1 MHINSKKAVQKVDKN
16 IYKMYNIKY
25 EKFYLRG
32 FAMNRKTAR
41 ENAFI
46 LLFEKAIKADETFEE
61 IFIKA
66 TEEREL
72 EVDDYVKNVFFGNAE
87 NERII
92 DMKIDEC
99 LVGWK
104 KERVSYVAKAVLKLA
119 TYELMFKED
128 IPVKV
133 AINEAIEL
141 TKKYDDDKAYVFVN
155 GVLNKVA
162 ESIGR
167 K

>member
-1 MHINSKKAVQKVDKN
+1 
-16 IYKMYNIKY
+16 
-25 EKFYLRG
+25 
-32 FAMNRKTAR
+32 MNRKTAR

-46 LLFEKAIKADETFEE
+46 LLFEKAIKNDETFEE

-66 TEEREL
+66 TEQRSL
-72 EVDDYVKNVFFGNAE
+72 EVDEYVKKVFFGNAE
-87 NERII
+87 NEAVIE
-92 DMKIDEC
+92 MKIDEC

-104 KERVSYVAKAVLKLA
+104 KERVSYVAKAVLKLSA
-119 TYELMFKED
+119 YELMFMED

-133 AINEAIEL
+133 SINEAIEL
-141 TKKYDDDKAYVFVN
+141 SKKYDEDKAYVFVN
-155 GVLNKVA
+155 GVLNKIA

>member
-1 MHINSKKAVQKVDKN
+1 
-16 IYKMYNIKY
+16 
-25 EKFYLRG
+25 
-32 FAMNRKTAR
+32 MNRKTAR

-46 LLFEKAIKADETFEE
+46 LLFEKEIKSEETFEE
-61 IFIKA
+61 IFLKA
-66 TEEREL
+66 TEERDL
-72 EVDDYVKNVFFGNAE
+72 EVDEYVKKVFFGNFE

-92 DMKIDEC
+92 EMKIDEC

-104 KERVSYVAKAVLKLA
+104 KERVSYVAKAVLRLA
-119 TYELMFKED
+119 TYELMFMDD
-128 IPVKV
+128 IPAKV
-133 AINEAIEL
+133 SINEAIEL
-141 TKKYDDDKAYVFVN
+141 SKKYDDDKAYVFVN

>member
-1 MHINSKKAVQKVDKN
+1 
-16 IYKMYNIKY
+16 
-25 EKFYLRG
+25 
-32 FAMNRKTAR
+32 MNRKTAR
-41 ENAFI
+41 ENTFI
-46 LLFEKAIKADETFEE
+46 LLFEKAIKIDETFEE

-66 TEEREL
+66 TEDREL
-72 EVDDYVKNVFFGNAE
+72 EVDEYVKKVFFGNAE

-92 DMKIDEC
+92 DQKIDEC

-119 TYELMFKED
+119 TYELMFMED

-133 AINEAIEL
+133 SINEAIEL
-141 TKKYDDDKAYVFVN
+141 SKKYDDDKAYLFVN

>member
-1 MHINSKKAVQKVDKN
+1 MI
-16 IYKMYNIKY
+16 
-25 EKFYLRG
+25 KFYREDLT
-32 FAMNRKTAR
+32 MNRKTAR
-41 ENAFI
+41 ENTFI
-46 LLFEKAIKADETFEE
+46 LLFEKAIKIDETFEE

-66 TEEREL
+66 TEDREL
-72 EVDDYVKNVFFGNAE
+72 EVDEYVKKVFFGNAE

-92 DMKIDEC
+92 DQKIDEC

-119 TYELMFKED
+119 TYELMFMED

-133 AINEAIEL
+133 SINEAIEL
-141 TKKYDDDKAYVFVN
+141 SKKYDDDKAYLFVN

>member
-1 MHINSKKAVQKVDKN
+1 
-16 IYKMYNIKY
+16 
-25 EKFYLRG
+25 
-32 FAMNRKTAR
+32 MNRKTAR

-46 LLFEKAIKADETFEE
+46 LLFEKTIKADETFEE
-61 IFIKA
+61 IFTKA
-66 TEEREL
+66 TVERGL
-72 EVDDYVKNVFFGNAE
+72 EVDEYVKKVFFGNAE

-99 LVGWK
+99 LLGWK
-104 KERVSYVAKAVLKLA
+104 KERVSYVAKAVLKLSA
-119 TYELMFKED
+119 YELMFMED

-133 AINEAIEL
+133 SINEAIEL
-141 TKKYDDDKAYVFVN
+141 SKKYDDDNAYVFVN
-155 GVLNKVA
+155 GVLNKIA

>member
-1 MHINSKKAVQKVDKN
+1 
-16 IYKMYNIKY
+16 
-25 EKFYLRG
+25 
-32 FAMNRKTAR
+32 MNRKTAR

-46 LLFEKAIKADETFEE
+46 LLFEETIKSEETFEE

-72 EVDDYVKNVFFGNAE
+72 EYDNYVKEVFFGCFE
-87 NERII
+87 TKHVI
-92 DMKIDEC
+92 DTKIEEG

-104 KERVSYVAKAVLKLA
+104 KERVSYVSKAILKLA
-119 TYELMFKED
+119 TYELMFMED

-133 AINEAIEL
+133 SINEAIEL
-141 TKKYDDDKAYVFVN
+141 AKKYDDEKAYAFVN

-162 ESIGR
+162 ESLGR